1 MCNNRQTKFLHCPQC
16 SWLFASQQDLT
27 GQLSPQNGLSICVQP
42 LQFICSRKGH
52 SLHKSP
58 HLDSTTSNPS
68 FLFQYSAANRTSICH
83 VDFLGGNRVGRLK
96 QSLSWAI
103 NSLDSGGGA
112 ARASDVLQP
121 DKASKP
127 CGSGAGCCGLSSFS
141 RSGAAGHGSV
151 KIKKCGARKRRRA
164 SAAFTFLPAASAPP
178 RAAG

>member
-1 MCNNRQTKFLHCPQC
+1 MCNNRQTKLLHCPQC

-83 VDFLGGNRVGRLK
+83 VDFLSGNRVGRLK
-96 QSLSWAI
+96 QFLSWTI
-103 NSLDSGGGA
+103 NSLDSGAGRHGPPTSCS
-112 ARASDVLQP
+112 RT
-121 DKASKP
+121 KP
-127 CGSGAGCCGLSSFS
+127 QSRVGQGLVVVDFPLSA
-141 RSGAAGHGSV
+141 AAG
-151 KIKKCGARKRRRA
+151 RRD
-164 SAAFTFLPAASAPP
+164 TGL
-178 RAAG
+178 